1 MLNDHFREVR
11 LEMTEEQKTEQQ
23 RQADAGFGEGDTEG
37 AGAVAPEFDPDQ
49 AELKDWLALVE
60 QKDEEI
66 KQLKDRLLRNAAEM
80 DNTRKRLERE
90 RAESVCY
97 ANESLIRDLLP
108 IVDNLERAM
117 EHAQKEAD
125 ARSLVDG
132 VAITLKSFQDTLARY
147 GCGSFEALGKPFDP
161 NYHEAVMQE
170 ESDEYPQSAV
180 LRELQKGYT
189 LHTRLL
195 RPAMVVVSKP
205 SATHQTGA
213 GSAQE
218 EATL

>member
-1 MLNDHFREVR
+1 
-11 LEMTEEQKTEQQ
+11 MTEEQKTEQQ
-23 RQADAGFGEGDTEG
+23 RQADAASGEGDAEG
-37 AGAVAPEFDPDQ
+37 AGGIAPDFDPDT

-66 KQLKDRLLRNAAEM
+66 KQLKDRLLRSAAEM

-97 ANESLIRDLLP
+97 ANESIIRDLLP
-108 IVDNLERAM
+108 IVDNLERAV

-125 ARSLVDG
+125 AQSLVDG
-132 VAITLKSFQDTLARY
+132 VTITLKSFQDTLARY

-170 ESDEYPQSAV
+170 ETDEYPQSAV

-189 LHTRLL
+189 LHSRLL
-195 RPAMVVVSKP
+195 RPAMVVVSKA
-205 SATHQTGA
+205 SAANKAGPTDAQT
-213 GSAQE
+213 

>member
-1 MLNDHFREVR
+1 
-11 LEMTEEQKTEQQ
+11 MTEEQKREQQ
-23 RQADAGFGEGDTEG
+23 RQADAGSGEGDAGG
-37 AGAVAPEFDPDQ
+37 AGGIAPDFDPDQ
-49 AELKDWLALVE
+49 AEVKDWLALME

-66 KQLKDRLLRNAAEM
+66 KQLKDRLLRSAAEM

-97 ANESLIRDLLP
+97 ANESIIRDLLP
-108 IVDNLERAM
+108 IVDNLERAV

-125 ARSLVDG
+125 AQSLVDG

-170 ESDEYPQSAV
+170 ESDAYPQSAV

-189 LHTRLL
+189 LHSRLL
-195 RPAMVVVSKP
+195 RPAMVVVTKA
-205 SATHQTGA
+205 SATTKTGA
-213 GSAQE
+213 TDTQE
-218 EATL
+218 EATLF